1 MAPAA
6 PSLRVRWWRWC
17 CCLLLVAP
25 TLSPFA
31 AGGRLCRGELRESG
45 ERSPPP
51 AKVAE
56 LLVAQGVTQVKLY
69 DADPNVLRALSGTGI
84 GIVVTLPNELLA
96 AAAARPAFAEAWV
109 RRNVASWLPSTQIR
123 AIAVG
128 NEVFAS
134 PQAGNITTSLVRAVK
149 VSSPVALT
157 ALQSSF
163 PPSAGAFRPDLASSV
178 VAPMLDLLR
187 RTGSYLMVN
196 AYPFFAYAANAGV
209 ISLDYALFRPNAGVL
224 DPATGLLYDNLL
236 DAQLD
241 AVYAAMKNLGY
252 DDLRLVVSE
261 TGWPAENA
269 AAYNGNLARRVLA
282 GDGGTPARP
291 LAELD
296 VYLFALFNEDRKPG
310 PTSER
315 NYGLFYPNEERVYD
329 VAFRLEGT
337 TTTTTRRNQVSPVAG
352 GGGDGGGDLAASA
365 TGAATWCLQAALD
378 YACGEGGADCQPIQQ
393 DEVCF
398 QPNTLEAHASFA
410 FNSYYQKKARAV
422 GSCDFGGAAVV
433 VHQAPEFGKC
443 QFPAGD

>member
-1 MAPAA
+1 MANLHAA
-6 PSLRVRWWRWC
+6 
-17 CCLLLVAP
+17 
-25 TLSPFA
+25 
-31 AGGRLCRGELRESG
+31 
-45 ERSPPP
+45 
-51 AKVAE
+51 
-56 LLVAQGVTQVKLY
+56 
-69 DADPNVLRALSGTGI
+69 
-84 GIVVTLPNELLA
+84 LA
-96 AAAARPAFAEAWV
+96 ATGLD
-109 RRNVASWLPSTQIR
+109 S
-123 AIAVG
+123 
-128 NEVFAS
+128 
-134 PQAGNITTSLVRAVK
+134 AVK

-224 DPATGLLYDNLL
+224 DSATGLLYDNLL

-261 TGWPAENA
+261 TGWPSKGDDGEVGASAENA

-365 TGAATWCLQAALD
+365 TGAATWCVAEPTAGVEKLQAALD